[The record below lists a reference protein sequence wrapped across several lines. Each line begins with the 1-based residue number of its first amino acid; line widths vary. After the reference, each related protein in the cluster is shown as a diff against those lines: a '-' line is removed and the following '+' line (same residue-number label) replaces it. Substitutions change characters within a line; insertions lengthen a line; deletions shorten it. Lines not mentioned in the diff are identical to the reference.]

1 MRIVT
6 LIENT
11 SGCPGCAC
19 EHGLSFYIE
28 TGKHKVLADTGA
40 SSAFLDN
47 ARILGIDLQQVD
59 TVVISHGHYDHAGGV
74 MDFAKLNPQAR
85 IYLQRSAGGAFY
97 HLKEAG
103 DKYVGMDSR
112 ILKLP
117 QLCLT
122 EGEMTLDEEL
132 FLFSGVCGRRLW
144 PEGNRKLKR
153 KENGV
158 YFQDTFDHEQCL
170 VVSQEN
176 RRALIS
182 GCAHNGI
189 LNILE
194 RFQEVCGG
202 KPDVVISGFHM
213 KKDGEYT
220 RQELEEIRETA
231 ILLKETGILFY
242 TGHCTGQRAFD
253 EMKEIMGEKLKSLHS
268 GQELKEENL

>member
-103 DKYVGMDSR
+103 DKYIGMDPR

-132 FLFSGVCGRRLW
+132 FLFSGVCGRLMCCLKNEQETYEELNKKLPGTGDTVTLPDGLQGTVQSVNVLRQQVKVIVEINDEKVIQEYPAGELKFR
-144 PEGNRKLKR
+144 PRKK
-153 KENGV
+153 KV
-158 YFQDTFDHEQCL
+158 K
-170 VVSQEN
+170 VSE
-176 RRALIS
+176 
-182 GCAHNGI
+182 
-189 LNILE
+189 
-194 RFQEVCGG
+194 
-202 KPDVVISGFHM
+202 K
-213 KKDGEYT
+213 
-220 RQELEEIRETA
+220 
-231 ILLKETGILFY
+231 
-242 TGHCTGQRAFD
+242 
-253 EMKEIMGEKLKSLHS
+253 EMKELKNLED
-268 GQELKEENL
+268 GKEEDTKSHGKKSAE